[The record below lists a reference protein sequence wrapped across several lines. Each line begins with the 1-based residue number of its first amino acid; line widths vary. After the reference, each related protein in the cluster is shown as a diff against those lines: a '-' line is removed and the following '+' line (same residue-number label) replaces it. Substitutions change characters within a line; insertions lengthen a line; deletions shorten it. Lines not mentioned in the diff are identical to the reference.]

1 MPARSWQCRD
11 RTLEIGEKTLVMGV
25 LNVTPDS
32 FSDGGQFY
40 DADAAIRHGLQLAA
54 DGADIID
61 VGGESTRPGAAP
73 VGEGDEINR
82 VVPVVKALAR
92 EADAVISID
101 TTKAEVAEAAIAAGA
116 SILNDVSALRFDAR
130 MIEVARV
137 SGAGIVLMHMKG
149 EPRTMQENP
158 TYGNVV
164 GEVKQ
169 QLFDWAEN
177 AEQSG
182 ISGHRVAIDP
192 GIGFGKTIDHNLEL
206 LKNLRELTEQTKY
219 PVVVGPSRKS
229 FIGKTL
235 DLPVEERLEGTSAV
249 VAWAVANYASVIRV
263 HDVKEM
269 VRVCRMVEAIRGA

>member
-1 MPARSWQCRD
+1 MPARSWHCKD
-11 RTLEIGEKTLVMGV
+11 RVLEVGDKTLVMGV

-40 DADAAIRHGLQLAA
+40 DADAAIKHGLQLAT

-73 VGEGDEINR
+73 VGEEDEINR
-82 VVPVVKALAR
+82 VVPVVEALAMD
-92 EADAVISID
+92 ADAVISID
-101 TTKAEVAEAAIAAGA
+101 TTKAAVAEAAIAAGA

-130 MIEVARV
+130 MMEVARV

-149 EPRTMQENP
+149 EPRTMHENP
-158 TYGNVV
+158 MYGNVV

-169 QLFDWAEN
+169 QLFAWAEN

-182 ISGHRVAIDP
+182 ISDHRLAIDP

-235 DLPVEERLEGTSAV
+235 DLPVEERLEGTAAV

>member
-1 MPARSWQCRD
+1 
-11 RTLEIGEKTLVMGV
+11 MGV

-32 FSDGGQFY
+32 FSDGGEFY
-40 DADAAIRHGLQLAA
+40 DEDAAIKHGLQLAA
-54 DGADIID
+54 DGAGIID

-73 VGEGDEINR
+73 VGEKEEISRVLR
-82 VVPVVKALAR
+82 VVEALAV
-92 EADAVISID
+92 ETDTLISID
-101 TTKAEVAEAAIAAGA
+101 TTKAAVAEAAIAAGA
-116 SILNDVSALRFDAR
+116 SIVNDVSALRFDAR
-130 MIEVARV
+130 MMEVARV
-137 SGAGIVLMHMKG
+137 SGAGIVLMHMRG

-158 TYGNVV
+158 TYGNVIR
-164 GEVKQ
+164 EVKQ
-169 QLFDWAEN
+169 ELLAWAEN

-206 LKNLRELTEQTKY
+206 LKNLGELTEQTKY

-235 DLPVEERLEGTSAV
+235 DLPVEERLEGTAAV